1 MVKYVAAAVALK
13 CMSAGAPTRRFYR
26 ALGNK
31 IGNNRRSSGVM
42 PSYYLERVRRT
53 LQVAN
58 QLAIVR
64 DGDRAIELGTGW
76 LHWEALTL
84 RLFWDVEV
92 VLFDVWD
99 NRQLGG
105 LKNYWRQLRAL
116 LETNVPAT
124 PAQIRRAHAVLDSVA
139 KVDSFEEL
147 YDLMGFRYVVQQDGS
162 LAQFADASFDLVV
175 SAGVLEHVHRNSVS
189 SMAAGMRRILKD
201 QGFALLS
208 IDTSDHLSHY
218 DPAVSK
224 KKYLGYSEP
233 TWKLLFENEVQYINR
248 MQRGEW
254 MELFKANA
262 FDVVEE
268 DSRRVDISNVR
279 PTSVYSGMTP
289 EDLACTTVR
298 ATLRKSGGAV

>member
-13 CMSAGAPTRRFYR
+13 CLSAGKPTRRFYR

-31 IGNNRRSSGVM
+31 IGNNWRSSGVM
-42 PSYYLERVRRT
+42 PGYYLERVRRT

-58 QLAIVR
+58 QFGIVR

-84 RLFWDVEV
+84 RLFWDVEA

-105 LKNYWRQLRAL
+105 LKNYWGQLRGL
-116 LETNVPAT
+116 LESNVPAT
-124 PAQIRRAHAVLDSVA
+124 PAQIRRARGVLDSVV

-147 YDLMGFRYVVQQDGS
+147 YERMGFRYVVQPDGS
-162 LAQFADASFDLVV
+162 LDQFADSSFDLVV
-175 SAGVLEHVHRNSVS
+175 SGGVLEHVHRESLPAL
-189 SMAAGMRRILKD
+189 AAGMRRILKC
-201 QGFALLS
+201 GGIALLS

-218 DPAVSK
+218 DASVSK
-224 KKYLGYSEP
+224 KKYLSYSEP
-233 TWKLLFENEVQYINR
+233 TWRLLFQNEVQYINR

-254 MELFKANA
+254 IDLFESNG
-262 FDVVEE
+262 FEVIEE
-268 DSRRVDISNVR
+268 DSRRIDISNVR
-279 PTSVYSGMTP
+279 PTAAYAQMNH

-298 ATLRKSGGAV
+298 VTLKKIP